1 MIVDETNRRIEESLP
16 LTKPIG
22 KIRVET
28 RGTHYEYGQP
38 FASHKSRFTPDNYI
52 EWRISYDTGKAPSHK
67 IRDPLRR
74 YNAEGP
80 EGLRDRQSLDTIL
93 RKTPPPLADGVS
105 MHAGFRRRLARRA
118 IGAAQDD
125 AARSDI
131 PRATRR
137 RRTRR
142 SRNDRSSALNAAAA
156 MSRAARR
163 PIACSPRID
172 DRYR

>member
-1 MIVDETNRRIEESLP
+1 MVRTDRQA
-16 LTKPIG
+16 
-22 KIRVET
+22 V
-28 RGTHYEYGQP
+28 
-38 FASHKSRFTPDNYI
+38 
-52 EWRISYDTGKAPSHK
+52 
-67 IRDPLRR
+67 RDWLRR

-137 RRTRR
+137 QRTRR

-156 MSRAARR
+156 MGRPTRR
-163 PIACSPRID
+163 PIACPPRID